1 MCALE
6 FLSACGGAAG
16 GASLEERKEVTLNRQ
31 LAEMRNHFLAT
42 LALAAALTPAACG
55 KEQPGAKE
63 ENVMTFAMTSLAFKQ
78 SERIPKQY
86 TGEGADLSPP
96 LEWAEPPAATKAFA
110 LICDDPDAPVGTW
123 DHWVIWNIP
132 AALRKLPEGI
142 ARTEKPADPAGAVQ
156 GKNSWPKDNIGYR
169 GPMPPPGHGTHR
181 YNFVLYALDA
191 PLDLK
196 AGANK
201 KELLAAMKGHIL
213 GQAKLTGTY
222 SR

>member
-1 MCALE
+1 MI
-6 FLSACGGAAG
+6 
-16 GASLEERKEVTLNRQ
+16 RQ
-31 LAEMRNHFLAT
+31 LQQMRCPVLMA
-42 LALAAALTPAACG
+42 LVLAAAFAPAACG

-63 ENVMTFAMTSLAFKQ
+63 ENVMTFAMTSLAFKH

-86 TGEGADLSPP
+86 TGEGADLSPV
-96 LEWAEPPAATKAFA
+96 LEWAEPPAGTKAFA

-132 AALRKLPEGI
+132 VALRKLPEGI

-169 GPMPPPGHGTHR
+169 GPMPPPGHGTHH

-191 PLDLK
+191 PLELK

-213 GQAKLTGTY
+213 GQTKLTGTY

>member
-1 MCALE
+1 MI
-6 FLSACGGAAG
+6 
-16 GASLEERKEVTLNRQ
+16 RQ
-31 LAEMRNHFLAT
+31 LQQMRCPVLMA
-42 LALAAALTPAACG
+42 LVLAAALAPAACC

-63 ENVMTFAMTSLAFKQ
+63 ENVMTFAMTSLAFTNND
-78 SERIPKQY
+78 RIPKQH
-86 TGEGADLSPP
+86 TGEGADLSPV
-96 LEWAEPPAATKAFA
+96 LEWAEPPAGTKAFA

-132 AALRKLPEGI
+132 GALRKLPEGI
-142 ARTEKPADPAGAVQ
+142 ARTEKPVDPAGAVQ

-169 GPMPPPGHGTHR
+169 GPMPPPGHGTHH

-191 PLDLK
+191 PLELK

>member
-1 MCALE
+1 MI
-6 FLSACGGAAG
+6 
-16 GASLEERKEVTLNRQ
+16 RQ
-31 LAEMRNHFLAT
+31 LQQMRCPVLMA
-42 LALAAALTPAACG
+42 LVLAAALAPAACG

-63 ENVMTFAMTSLAFKQ
+63 ENVMTFAMTSLAFKNN
-78 SERIPKQY
+78 ERIPKQH
-86 TGEGADLSPP
+86 TGEGADLSPV
-96 LEWAEPPAATKAFA
+96 LEWAEPPAGTKAFA

-132 AALRKLPEGI
+132 VALRKLPEGI

-169 GPMPPPGHGTHR
+169 GPMPPPGHGTHH

-191 PLDLK
+191 PLELK